1 MLKKH
6 HKVTFQPYGKVSY
19 VSEGTKV
26 TEAIS
31 QVGLSINVPC
41 GGTGTCGKCKI
52 RVSPNPTPPNSLET
66 NAISKE
72 DLKRGW
78 RLACQY
84 TLNCDTI
91 IEIPVTSQI
100 ATDHKIL
107 TSSDTN
113 KNRKLIPSV
122 YKKFITLVQPSL
134 KDNRSD
140 LDRLSDEIGKY
151 EISLQLLRELPRK
164 LRESNY
170 KGTAVISD
178 QILIDFESGDTTDKC
193 YGVAF
198 DIGTTTVVG
207 TLMDVSNGK
216 ELEVCSRINPQ
227 VTYGDDVLSRIEY
240 CSSGKNALQDLH
252 NAIVGCVCDIINNL
266 CKDANISKNHI
277 YEVNIAGNTAM
288 EHLFSGI
295 DPRPLGQLPFTPA
308 FTQGLVLQTKDIPLP
323 INPQGRIYIFPVI
336 GGFVGGDTTACI
348 LTSEMWNTK
357 ETTLLVDIGTNGEIV
372 LAHNGKLLA
381 ASTAAGPALEGARI
395 SCGMRATTGA
405 IEKVV
410 FEDERIE
417 LSVIGD
423 VEPIGICG
431 SALID
436 IVSNLVKI
444 GVISSSG
451 SFLTGD
457 ELDNKI
463 PNSLEKRLL
472 TNESGQKEFILFKKV
487 NGDNISLTQKDIR
500 ELQLAIGA
508 IRAGIMILLKK
519 AQVSINDIDKILMAG
534 GFGSFIRRS
543 SAQEIGLLPCVEE
556 RETICYV
563 GNASL
568 AGAKWALL
576 NIDARKQAETLAQ
589 KTKHLELS
597 LDDDFQ
603 IEFASAM
610 IFPEPLNRG

>member
-1 MLKKH
+1 MSKKH

-26 TEAIS
+26 IEAIS
-31 QVGLSINVPC
+31 RVGLDINVPC

-52 RVSPNPTPPNSLET
+52 RVSPNPTPPNSLEIK
-66 NAISKE
+66 AINKE
-72 DLKRGW
+72 DLKLGW

-84 TLNCDTI
+84 ALNCDTI
-91 IEIPVTSQI
+91 IEIPATSQI
-100 ATDHKIL
+100 ATDQKIL
-107 TSSDTN
+107 TSSETN
-113 KNRKLIPSV
+113 KKRELTPSV
-122 YKKFITLVQPSL
+122 YKKFITLAPPSL
-134 KDNRSD
+134 EDNRSD
-140 LDRLSDEIGKY
+140 LDRLSDKIGKH
-151 EISLQLLRELPRK
+151 EISLQLLRELPSK
-164 LRESNY
+164 LRENNY

-178 QILIDFESGDTTDKC
+178 QILIDFESGDTTEKC

-207 TLMDVSNGK
+207 ALMDISNGK
-216 ELEVCSRINPQ
+216 ELKVCSRINPQ

-240 CSSGKNALQDLH
+240 CSSGKDALQDLH
-252 NAIVGCVCDIINNL
+252 NSIVSCVCDIITDL
-266 CKDANISKNHI
+266 CRDANISKNHI

-295 DPRPLGQLPFTPA
+295 DPKPLGQLPFTPA
-308 FTQGLVLQTKDIPLP
+308 FTQGLTLKTKDIPLP

-357 ETTLLVDIGTNGEIV
+357 ETILLVDIGTNGEIV

-395 SCGMRATTGA
+395 SCGMRATAGA

-410 FEDERIE
+410 FEDDCIE
-417 LSVIGD
+417 LSVIGN
-423 VEPIGICG
+423 VEPVGICG

-436 IVSNLVKI
+436 IVANLIKVDL
-444 GVISSSG
+444 VSSSG
-451 SFLTGD
+451 NLLAGD
-457 ELDNKI
+457 ELSKSVPSN
-463 PNSLEKRLL
+463 LQKRLF
-472 TNESGQKEFILFKKV
+472 TNEEGQKEFILFEKV

-519 AQVSINDIDKILMAG
+519 AQVLINDIDKILMAG

-543 SAQEIGLLPCVEE
+543 SAQEIGLLPYVEK
-556 RETICYV
+556 RETICYI

-576 NIDARKQAETLAQ
+576 NIDARKQAETLAN

-603 IEFASAM
+603 MEFASAM
-610 IFPEPLNRG
+610 IFPETSNRD